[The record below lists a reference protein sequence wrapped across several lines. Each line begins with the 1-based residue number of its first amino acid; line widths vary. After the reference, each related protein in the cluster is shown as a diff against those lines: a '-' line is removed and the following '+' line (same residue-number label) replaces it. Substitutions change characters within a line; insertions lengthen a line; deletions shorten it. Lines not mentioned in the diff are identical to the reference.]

1 MLLTKL
7 FFFTV
12 LLLVHTCHTEG
23 TLYAVRGGCTGDPAK
38 WTTRIGS
45 MAENEVIV
53 AFLRAQG
60 IAFAGIAGYVQ
71 NGKIYWEDG
80 SPVRWMPPGSGPF
93 STADVGFLVVQS
105 DGSWGSMLYD
115 VFPDTLFVCTD
126 GELIPS
132 TTITTSTQ
140 APTARPRPIPTEAPA
155 ETTASASEVLDALA
169 TALSKAGSFDIVPGT
184 TNSVE
189 VPVPK
194 TVLFQQLAVLCEN
207 HNYFFGVAFVDKE
220 DAVKVQGV
228 STLIRGSGSTLGFV
242 VPLDLMESGAKHYM
256 MRVVAVKKFGTFIY
270 RKTSAMIIIHSIHEV
285 LMKVKDTV
293 EINEEDMMDGK
304 DVIRPLR
311 IIGPGTVAPHALE
324 VAPLTFM
331 GLSLTLINN
340 RNVGKTC
347 APSALPV
354 NFVFVNGKLELFLTK
369 EYVARVK
376 TASRSLCA
384 SIDGRHIV
392 IAAVEGRRWTF
403 TTANSQYA
411 YGESIKVVA
420 SGASMVAVATN
431 MYLAFLSRSARC
443 SSLDD
448 TFLSL
453 ELETSVISAKTSV
466 SYTLQDNQQEVTLYL
481 KALSTEK
488 RVRYLCVQHKPT
500 AKKVRVVSLGGSGV
514 KVAVDPFALP
524 SPGWISIFNGS
535 IGSIALKN
543 ALLPAQSEEDLEH
556 FNTIFRLIMQNS
568 LFVRFVSLPRGAE
581 WTRKLQRCR
590 GGTAGT
596 ELEFGV
602 NGGVLQINIPL
613 FFLNSSGILCSG
625 KEYLRVDY
633 IIYEPSQWL
642 QRFGDSD
649 AAAVFAVIPSLPS
662 SAIRVAVTNWD
673 ESAHYAIR
681 LAVDGKCRVGF
692 TANIWQASDATHA
705 VSFPMTVHGDFT
717 LCVGIYTDFGSTSMF
732 VATDRRV
739 SFIPYETGV
748 KTWEKEHEM
757 LSGTW
762 SLCGASSVC
771 GYVSSQPFFEVCRSQ
786 TVMREWPI
794 IVTEKFY
801 SLGSF
806 IVKLREKD
814 RSYPG
819 ALVNGRVFIK
829 RDHFTCQSP
838 KLLEMSWDGGVYSTS
853 AVIDR
858 GHSVVTLKPNVQLA
872 GVILGFAS
880 WDTGCVADSIW
891 QKVLVSTLASATA
904 TVSVLDLFSLLGGS
918 EDDYFV
924 VCILQDSSW
933 GTVSHT
939 YFHTVTSSED
949 NKSVRADAIATSNP
963 SENEELIYL
972 WQTGTVE
979 WNVLGSFLPNVTM
992 SLALVWDNSFCH
1004 ASPAYI
1010 SPMRYV
1016 SATKSRVHVDSSFIA
1031 AAPTP
1036 TSLLYSC
1043 YYVEGAPAMPLRI
1056 EQLRNRRITIQD
1068 LSLSSINYVPHFAIR
1083 YNTTQNTTIIFSD
1096 YLKPPITQLELFL
1109 ESSPEEE
1116 DVAAGCS
1123 LTSPRHFL
1131 SLMVQLNEFGLRYV
1145 SIPPSVPAML
1155 GSAGR
1160 EVYLRACA
1168 TASKSV
1174 SPHFVQVSAYLVVN
1188 SIGTVTELNPL
1199 SLDLFFVVANKTAS
1213 LLSLDKCKDSVK
1225 RYVAEV
1231 TNRNSDE
1238 KGILLTAKG
1247 DNHFVLFIEPTLGV
1261 SGEDAAKQLRAV
1273 YKSIL
1278 SGGRLPLRVGSAD
1291 GLLFVLYS
1299 VEGVHLLNQSSYD
1312 GFPLVFLTAAGGVDQ
1327 APAQE
1332 MVTQTVK
1339 IFCVVI
1345 LPGVVGFVVFSL
1357 QRTLPRLNRPRLG
1370 KDRKKKGNGA
1380 SGSRS
1385 AKADRES
1392 CATVPNCQDDKSP
1405 SPRIPQSMDTDMQFI
1420 TITAEKTTADPLYD
1434 SDSGEAPTSL
1444 GRTPPA
1450 VGNNTFCM
1458 YEGGSRDVGS
1468 ERRGDGEG

>member
-7 FFFTV
+7 FFLTV
-12 LLLVHTCHTEG
+12 LLLIHTCLTEG

-38 WTTRIGS
+38 WTARIAS
-45 MAENEVIV
+45 MAENEAIV

-71 NGKIYWEDG
+71 NGKIYWDDG
-80 SPVRWMPPGSGPF
+80 SSVRWMPPGSGPF
-93 STADVGFLVVQS
+93 STTNVGFLVVQS
-105 DGSWGSMLYD
+105 DGLWGSMLYD

-126 GELIPS
+126 GELVPS
-132 TTITTSTQ
+132 TTTTTSTQ
-140 APTARPRPIPTEAPA
+140 APTPEPRPIPTEEPTEAPA
-155 ETTASASEVLDALA
+155 RVSEVLDALG
-169 TALSKAGSFDIVPGT
+169 TALSEVGRFDIVPGT
-184 TNSVE
+184 TNSLE

-194 TVLFQQLAVLCEN
+194 TILLQQLAVLCEN
-207 HNYFFGVAFVDKE
+207 HHYFFGVAFTDKE
-220 DAVKVQGV
+220 DAMKVQGV
-228 STLIRGSGSTLGFV
+228 STFIRGSGSTLGFV
-242 VPLDLMESGAKHYM
+242 VPLDLMESGAKQYK
-256 MRVVAVKKFGTFIY
+256 MRVVAAKKFGTFIY
-270 RKTSAMIIIHSIHEV
+270 RQTSAMIIIHSIHEV
-285 LMKVKDTV
+285 LMNVKETV
-293 EINEEDMMDGK
+293 EINEEDMVGVK

-311 IIGPGTVAPHALE
+311 IIGPGTVVQHALE

-340 RNVGKTC
+340 RYVGKTC

-354 NFVFVNGKLELFLTK
+354 NFVVVNGKLELFLPK
-369 EYVARVK
+369 EYVSRVK

-392 IAAVEGRRWTF
+392 IASVEERRCTF
-403 TTANSQYA
+403 TTAKSRYA

-420 SGASMVAVATN
+420 SGASIVAMATN

-453 ELETSVISAKTSV
+453 ELETSVIPAKPSV
-466 SYTLQDNQQEVTLYL
+466 SSPLKERQQEFTLYL
-481 KALSTEK
+481 KALSAEK

-500 AKKVRVVSLGGSGV
+500 AKKFRVVSLGGSSV
-514 KVAVDPFALP
+514 KVAVAPFAVP

-535 IGSIALKN
+535 IGSIALNN
-543 ALLPAQSEEDLEH
+543 AVLPAQSEEDLEH
-556 FNTIFRLIMQNS
+556 FNNISRRMQNS
-568 LFVRFVSLPRGAE
+568 LFVRFVSLPWGVE
-581 WTRKLQRCR
+581 WAMKLERCR
-590 GGTAGT
+590 GGNAGN
-596 ELEFGV
+596 EQDFFI
-602 NGGVLQINIPL
+602 NGWILQINNPL
-613 FFLNSSGILCSG
+613 FFLNPSGILCAG

-633 IIYEPSQWL
+633 IVNEPSQWL

-662 SAIRVAVTNWD
+662 FATRVVITNWN

-681 LAVDGKCRVGF
+681 LAVDGRCGVGF
-692 TANIWQASDATHA
+692 TANVWQASDAIHA
-705 VSFPMTVHGDFT
+705 VSFPMTAHGNFT
-717 LCVGIYTDFGSTSMF
+717 LCVGTYTDFGSTSMF

-739 SFIPYETGV
+739 SLIPYETGV

-757 LSGTW
+757 FSGTW
-762 SLCGASSVC
+762 SLCGAFSVC
-771 GYVSSQPFFEVCRSQ
+771 GYVSSQPFLEVCRSQ
-786 TVMREWPI
+786 TVTREWPI

-801 SLGSF
+801 SLGSI
-806 IVKLREKD
+806 IVKLRGKD

-819 ALVNGRVFIK
+819 ALVDGRVFIK
-829 RDHFTCQSP
+829 REQFRCQSP

-853 AVIDR
+853 AVIDH
-858 GHSVVTLKPNVQLA
+858 GHSVVTLKPNVKLA
-872 GVILGFAS
+872 GVVLGFAS
-880 WDTGCVADSIW
+880 WDAGCVADSIE
-891 QKVLVSTLASATA
+891 QKVLVSTLASAA
-904 TVSVLDLFSLLGGS
+904 STVSVLDLFSLLGVS
-918 EDDYFV
+918 ENDYFV
-924 VCILQDSSW
+924 VCILQENSW
-933 GTVSHT
+933 VTVSHT
-939 YFHTVTSSED
+939 YVHTVTGSEGS
-949 NKSVRADAIATSNP
+949 KSVRADAIATLNP

-972 WQTGTVE
+972 WQTGTME
-979 WNVLGSFLPNVTM
+979 WNVLGSFLPNVTI

-1016 SATKSRVHVDSSFIA
+1016 SAITSRVHVDSSFIA

-1036 TSLLYSC
+1036 TSVLYSC

-1056 EQLRNRRITIQD
+1056 EQLRNRRIIIQD

-1083 YNTTQNTTIIFSD
+1083 YNTTQNTTIFLSD
-1096 YLKPPITQLELFL
+1096 YLKPPITRLELFL
-1109 ESSPEEE
+1109 VTSPEEE

-1145 SIPPSVPAML
+1145 IIPPSVPAIL

-1174 SPHFVQVSAYLVVN
+1174 NPRFVQVSAYLVVN
-1188 SIGTVTELNPL
+1188 SIGTITELNPL
-1199 SLDLFFVVANKTAS
+1199 SLDLFFFFANKTAIP
-1213 LLSLDKCKDSVK
+1213 LSLDRCKCLLK
-1225 RYVAEV
+1225 RYVVEV
-1231 TNRNSDE
+1231 TNRTSDE

-1247 DNHFVLFIEPTLGV
+1247 NNHFVLFIEPTLEV
-1261 SGEDAAKQLRAV
+1261 SAEDAGKQLRAV
-1273 YKSIL
+1273 YKAMV
-1278 SGGRLPLRVGSAD
+1278 SGRHLPLRVTSPD

-1312 GFPLVFLTAAGGVDQ
+1312 GFPRVVLSAADGEDQ

-1332 MVTQTVK
+1332 MVTQAIR

-1345 LPGVVGFVVFSL
+1345 FPGVVGFVVFSL

-1370 KDRKKKGNGA
+1370 KDWMRKRNSA
-1380 SGSRS
+1380 SGGKS

-1392 CATVPNCQDDKSP
+1392 CATVPNCQEDKSP

-1434 SDSGEAPTSL
+1434 SDSNEAPNSL
-1444 GRTPPA
+1444 GCTPPA
-1450 VGNNTFCM
+1450 VGNNTFACA
-1458 YEGGSRDVGS
+1458 SVG
-1468 ERRGDGEG
+1468 RGRGN